1 MNKKEYFLR
10 IYKKAYKKYGKRT
23 KRLAGE
29 GWGPPWRTL
38 VVTIMSAQSRD
49 EMTISTG
56 ERLFKKYP
64 KLENLAS
71 AKFSDVLRIIKK
83 INYNRTKAK
92 NVIGAAKFIRDEFD
106 GKVPSE
112 IDDLTRIPGVG
123 RKTANLVRTECFGK
137 HGITVDTH
145 VHRISNV
152 LGIVKTKT
160 PHQTEMELEKI
171 VPKRLW
177 GKVNRMFVLWGKE
190 VPGRDK
196 KRLMKHLEEA
206 VGSYQ

>member
-1 MNKKEYFLR
+1 MNRKACFLK
-10 IYKKAYKKYGKRT
+10 IYKKAYKKYGKST
-23 KRLAGE
+23 KRLAADK
-29 GWGPPWRTL
+29 WGDPWRTL
-38 VVTIMSAQSRD
+38 IVTILSAQSRD
-49 EMTISTG
+49 EMTIPVA
-56 ERLFKKYP
+56 EKLLRKYP
-64 KLENLAS
+64 RLENLAS

-106 GKVPSE
+106 GKVPHE
-112 IDDLTRIPGVG
+112 IDELVRIPGVG

-137 HGITVDTH
+137 QGITVDTH

-152 LGIVKTKT
+152 LGVVKTKT

-196 KRLMKHLEEA
+196 KRLLRHLGEE
-206 VGSYQ
+206 Q